1 MIKFLCMIP
10 WLNSYE
16 WYHLW
21 LFSISH
27 RRLQQHL
34 NESNISEQNHI
45 EIICEI
51 NQWSTSSS
59 SETGNLTD
67 IIKSF
72 EIHVECLCCPQKSRV
87 LGLSK
92 DLDMVTRTQQNIN
105 LLYKHLSLPSNVG
118 SSMDMTS
125 TSIGPEL
132 GFGSTVNDGFD
143 LGSSLMAHTFINDDS
158 DFNLYPPSK
167 KRRTTW
173 SNFEEMW
180 LYPPKNSLEIMCI
193 LTPCC
198 LMPRY
203 FSIFSSFASLGCLKS
218 FSFIFFSLTL
228 TLLVYHIGYQP
239 NLKAK

>member
-1 MIKFLCMIP
+1 MDPLSSNGSEVEGKTYFEFILPVSEVPMWFDHQTDRNSISFLVGPEFPTFVVSIAFGPEVHISGFYCEVYLSINGTEKSLYNSIFIKEIP
-10 WLNSYE
+10 D
-16 WYHLW
+16 HLW

-72 EIHVECLCCPQKSRV
+72 EVHVECLCCPQKSGV

-92 DLDMVTRTQQNIN
+92 DLDMVTRMQH
-105 LLYKHLSLPSNVG
+105 LDDGKHLSLPSNVG

-125 TSIGPEL
+125 TSTGPEL

-143 LGSSLMAHTFINDDS
+143 LGSSFMAHTFINDDS

-167 KRRTTW
+167 KRRRT
-173 SNFEEMW
+173 
-180 LYPPKNSLEIMCI
+180 
-193 LTPCC
+193 
-198 LMPRY
+198 
-203 FSIFSSFASLGCLKS
+203 
-218 FSFIFFSLTL
+218 
-228 TLLVYHIGYQP
+228 
-239 NLKAK
+239 